1 VNFQLT
7 EEQSLLRD
15 AVERFAS
22 ERYDV
27 PRRAAYR
34 ATPAGYSAENWAEL
48 AGLGVLALPFAA
60 EHGGLDG
67 GPVEV
72 TTVMEALG
80 RALAV
85 EPVLEE
91 IVIAGGMLAA
101 AGTAAQK
108 AAWLPRVIE
117 GEAHLAMAHLEKA
130 ARFDLDD
137 VRTTARNVDGTAS
150 LQGEKSFVPAGA
162 AADAYIVSARV
173 AGGEGRAALRHYL
186 VPADAQGLERRT
198 FRLVDGSVAS
208 QLTLRGVRGEPLEGR
223 FEQFVRVVERAQVA
237 AGAEMLGIMS
247 FLFDTT
253 LEYVRNRRQFGA
265 PLGSFQVIQ
274 HRMADLY
281 VALELSRSQL
291 FRAALLDGGGLER
304 ARAIA
309 GMKSYLSNA
318 AVTMGEECIH
328 LHGAMGTTD
337 ELPVGHAHKRL
348 LVLATLFGDADHELD
363 RFIALAD
370 PAPRPW
376 TTSRAAAPSR
386 TS

>member
-1 VNFQLT
+1 VNFHLT

-27 PRRAAYR
+27 PKRAVYRAA
-34 ATPAGYSAENWAEL
+34 PAGYSAENWAEL
-48 AGLGVLALPFAA
+48 AGLGVLALPFAP
-60 EHGGLDG
+60 EDGGLG
-67 GPVEV
+67 GGLVEL

-80 RALAV
+80 RSLAV

-91 IVIAGGMLAA
+91 VVIGAGLLAE

-108 AAWLPRVIE
+108 ADWLPRVIE
-117 GEAHLAMAHLEKA
+117 GEAHLALAHVEKT
-130 ARFDLDD
+130 ARFALDD
-137 VRTTARNVDGTAS
+137 VRTTARKAGAAVVLD
-150 LQGEKSFVPAGA
+150 GEKSFVPAGA
-162 AADAYIVSARV
+162 AADAYLVSARQ
-173 AGGEGRAALRHYL
+173 ASSDGRGDLRHYL
-186 VPADAQGLERRT
+186 VAADADRLERRT

-208 QLTLRGVRGEPLEGR
+208 QLTLNGVRGEPLEGGFER
-223 FEQFVRVVERAQVA
+223 FVQVVERAQIA

-274 HRMADLY
+274 HRMVDLY
-281 VALELSRSQL
+281 VSLELSRSQL
-291 FRAALLDGGGLER
+291 YRATLIDGEQDR

-309 GMKSYLSNA
+309 GMKSYLSSA
-318 AVTMGEECIH
+318 AVTMGEECVH

-348 LVLATLFGDADHELD
+348 LVLATLFGDADYELG
-363 RFIALAD
+363 RFVALAE
-370 PAPRPW
+370 PAAR
-376 TTSRAAAPSR
+376 SCSAQKS
-386 TS
+386 S

>member
-1 VNFQLT
+1 VNFHLT

-27 PRRAAYR
+27 PKRAAYR
-34 ATPAGYSAENWAEL
+34 AAPAGYSAENWAEL
-48 AGLGVLALPFAA
+48 AGLGVLALPFTA
-60 EHGGLDG
+60 EDGGLDG
-67 GPVEV
+67 GPVEL
-72 TTVMEALG
+72 TTVMETLG

-91 IVIAGGMLAA
+91 VVVAGGMLAE

-108 AAWLPRVIE
+108 EHWLPSLMA
-117 GEAHLAMAHLEKA
+117 GEAHLALAHVEKT

-137 VRTTARNVDGTAS
+137 VRTTARQVDGAAV

-162 AADAYIVSARV
+162 AADAYIVSARQ
-173 AGGEGRAALRHYL
+173 AGADGRDALRYYL
-186 VPADAQGLERRT
+186 VRADSEGLERRT

-208 QLTLRGVRGEPLEGR
+208 QLTLDGTPGEPLEGGFER
-223 FEQFVRVVERAQVA
+223 FIQVVERAQIA
-237 AGAEMLGIMS
+237 AGAEMLGTMS

-291 FRAALLDGGGLER
+291 YRAALINAEQDR
-304 ARAIA
+304 ARAVA
-309 GMKSYLSNA
+309 GMKSYVSNA

-337 ELPVGHAHKRL
+337 ELSVGHAHKRL
-348 LVLATLFGDADHELD
+348 LVLATLFGDADHELN
-363 RFIALAD
+363 RFIELAD
-370 PAPRPW
+370 PAPRSC
-376 TTSRAAAPSR
+376 TARKS
-386 TS
+386 